1 MRDYFDGVKMKRLQ
15 VPIQVFSKK
24 YGVMIIL
31 TTRRMCHVIH
41 VNIAGLFLYSKTYYL
56 YVLKP
61 SNK

>member
-1 MRDYFDGVKMKRLQ
+1 MKRLQ

-41 VNIAGLFLYSKTYYL
+41 VNIARLFLYSKTYYL